1 MRLEMA
7 VAVARPLA
15 RLTTRDDDRVTELGP
30 AAVEVIVDDQAAADA
45 GAEREHDQV
54 GHSPPRPEAPL
65 GEGCGVAVVL
75 DAGRKRVA
83 LARPVREVHT
93 VEWEVHG
100 PERDTGSPVDVQR
113 HPVSDRH
120 RTVRQQILD
129 DAVDRAEHRGLIP
142 VGRRNLDR
150 AADRAVAQHQPCED
164 LRPAEVDPDNTL
176 FTHVAATITAR
187 MPEQEKPYRVYKGGR
202 AKGKVPLQRP
212 TNGRSK
218 DSGRGAPS
226 SAPRR
231 RRVGRWVTLSL
242 LILIVLGVVW
252 VVGSY
257 ISVSGGIKDANDR
270 VPAPAAAELKSQS
283 GLLSSKPTTI
293 LVLGTDGGS
302 QPGRSDAHRSDSV
315 MLIRTDPSKHRLA
328 FLSIPRDLRVEI
340 PGHGAAKLNAAS
352 QLGGPGLT
360 LKTVKNLTGLDVNHI
375 AVVNFDR
382 FRELI
387 DSVGGIDVVV
397 PKPILS
403 NRFDCPYASSA
414 RCQKWEGWRFEKG
427 GQHMNGQRALVY
439 SRIRENRLDP
449 AETDLD
455 RSRRQQQV
463 IQETAGKVT
472 SFGTALK
479 LPFNGGSIVKP
490 LATDL
495 SAGQV
500 MQLGWAYFRANKQH
514 ALHCRLGGEPGSAD
528 GQSVIFGSEDNV
540 ATLAMFTGRSAPLPP
555 PKGLPYAPGCVIGDR
570 NP

>member
-1 MRLEMA
+1 MPA
-7 VAVARPLA
+7 TVAVPLA
-15 RLTTRDDDRVTELGP
+15 GLATRDHDRVPELGP
-30 AAVEVIVDDQAAADA
+30 AAVEMIVDDEPSADS
-45 GAEREHDQV
+45 GPEGEHDQV
-54 GHSPPRPEAPL
+54 GRSPPGTETPF
-65 GEGCGVAVVL
+65 GEGRRVAVVL
-75 DAGRKRVA
+75 DTCWDGVA
-83 LARPVREVHT
+83 LPRAIRKMNAMERE
-93 VEWEVHG
+93 
-100 PERDTGSPVDVQR
+100 
-113 HPVSDRH
+113 
-120 RTVRQQILD
+120 
-129 DAVDRAEHRGLIP
+129 VDRAERHTRPPVDVEGDAVPDRGCAIREQILDHAVDGTQHRGLVP
-142 VGRRNLDR
+142 VGRRDLDR
-150 AADRAVAQHQPCED
+150 PADRAVTRDDPRED
-164 LRPAEVDPDNTL
+164 LGPAEVDSDNTL

-212 TNGRSK
+212 TDGRSK

-226 SAPRR
+226 SAPPGRR
-231 RRVGRWVTLSL
+231 HVGRWITLSL
-242 LILIVLGVVW
+242 LLVLVLAVVW
-252 VVGSY
+252 LVTSY
-257 ISVSGGIKDANDR
+257 LSVSGGIKDANER
-270 VPAPAAAELKSQS
+270 VPPPAAAELKSQD
-283 GLLSSKPTTI
+283 GLLSSTPTTI

-315 MLIRTDPSKHRLA
+315 MLIRTDPGKHRLA

-352 QLGGPGLT
+352 QLGGPALT
-360 LKTVKNLTGLDVNHI
+360 LKTVKDLTGLDVNHI

-403 NRFDCPYASSA
+403 NRFDCPYATSA
-414 RCQKWEGWRFEKG
+414 RCGKWEGWRFEKG
-427 GQHMNGQRALVY
+427 KQHMNGQRALVF

-463 IQETAGKVT
+463 IQATAGKVT

-479 LPFNGGSIVKP
+479 LPFDGGSIVKP

-495 SAGQV
+495 TAGQV
-500 MQLGWAYFRANKQH
+500 MQLGWAYFRADKQH

-540 ATLAMFTGRSAPLPP
+540 ATIAMFTGRSAPLPP

-570 NP
+570 KL

>member
-1 MRLEMA
+1 MTRPPPTPVPSVSMIRSDA
-7 VAVARPLA
+7 PRPAPRCHSAR
-15 RLTTRDDDRVTELGP
+15 
-30 AAVEVIVDDQAAADA
+30 AAALPSFSTPA
-45 GAEREHDQV
+45 G
-54 GHSPPRPEAPL
+54 
-65 GEGCGVAVVL
+65 
-75 DAGRKRVA
+75 KRVA
-83 LARPVREVHT
+83 LARPVGKVHAVEREVHR
-93 VEWEVHG
+93 
-100 PERDTGSPVDVQR
+100 PESDARAPVDVEGDA
-113 HPVSDRH
+113 VSDRG
-120 RTVRQQILD
+120 RAIREQVLD
-129 DAVDRAEHRGLIP
+129 DAVDRAQHLGLVS
-142 VGRRNLDR
+142 VGRRDLDR
-150 AADRAVAQHQPCED
+150 AADRAVARDESGED

-212 TNGRSK
+212 TRRPEQE

-226 SAPRR
+226 SAPGRR
-231 RRVGRWVTLSL
+231 HVGRWITLSL
-242 LILIVLGVVW
+242 LLLLVLAVVW
-252 VVGSY
+252 LVASY

-270 VPAPAAAELKSQS
+270 VPAPAAAELKSQD
-283 GLLSSKPTTI
+283 GLLSSNPTTI

-352 QLGGPGLT
+352 QLGGPALT
-360 LKTVKNLTGLDVNHI
+360 LKTVKDLTGLDVNHI

-403 NRFDCPYASSA
+403 NRFDCPYATSA
-414 RCQKWEGWRFEKG
+414 RCQQWEGWRFEKG
-427 GQHMNGQRALVY
+427 AQHMNGQRALVY

-463 IQETAGKVT
+463 IQATAGKVT

-500 MQLGWAYFRANKQH
+500 MQLGWAYFRADKQH

-540 ATLAMFTGRSAPLPP
+540 ATIAMFTGRSAPLPP

-570 NP
+570 KL